1 MSSLFVRLLFAISPT
16 IPLKNT
22 DDGVRGRWDEM
33 WGFLFRSNKETL
45 ISVKSVSESLG
56 SSTLNK
62 EKTNPIRQILVMRT
76 KPCLLVLVCPFK
88 GAWIN
93 YSHGQRSWSTF
104 VFVGFSLNNTCP
116 TPPPTHKLQVGRVY
130 PEFFPSFSS
139 VYGGGREN
147 CKTFCTVLWG
157 HPEITENHEYWIA
170 VPRTFTRDINLSSYK
185 AKPKIV
191 C

>member
-45 ISVKSVSESLG
+45 IFVKSVSESLG

-104 VFVGFSLNNTCP
+104 VFVGLSLNNTCP
-116 TPPPTHKLQVGRVY
+116 TPPPPHKLQVGRVY
-130 PEFFPSFSS
+130 PEFSRVS
-139 VYGGGREN
+139 VLYSVGGGRTARHFVY
-147 CKTFCTVLWG
+147 CFMR
-157 HPEITENHEYWIA
+157 A
-170 VPRTFTRDINLSSYK
+170 PRNYRKSRILDCCPKDFYTRHQLVELQS
-185 AKPKIV
+185 
-191 C
+191 